1 MKAPTNVS
9 NALRTTKTDKT
20 KGSEHQP
27 TYPNACEQQKNG
39 SLFILRILQILQILL
54 LFGSSSRWFNRVWGD
69 RVPLFGR
76 THVVSAY
83 VFSIDIKDLTV
94 LCRNRDFSTQFED
107 GANGLTHALANA
119 HSIRS
124 IRTCRKKSRIAS
136 INGVVGKRRKIGA
149 PRSPLRTHRHD

>member
-1 MKAPTNVS
+1 MS
-9 NALRTTKTDKT
+9 LRHPKTTLSFSTFTGGLTWGKWPRWPCSRFCDTGAT
-20 KGSEHQP
+20 VPLFSHQYSGSRS
-27 TYPNACEQQKNG
+27 A
-39 SLFILRILQILQILL
+39 
-54 LFGSSSRWFNRVWGD
+54 RWFNRVWGD
-69 RVPLFGR
+69 SVPLFGR

-94 LCRNRDFSTQFED
+94 LCRNGDFSTQFEH
-107 GANGLTHALANA
+107 GANGLTHFITNA